1 MANTENLLKGEDR
14 HKLTVEEASRG
25 GNNSVKARREQK
37 IFKQAIAER
46 MGFNDFNEMVDNL
59 IKRAKKSDKS
69 FEVLRDTMGQKP
81 KEEYNINTTLNN
93 PVKGLTKEELDKI
106 LNES

>member
-1 MANTENLLKGEDR
+1 MANIENLLKGEDR

-25 GNNSVKARREQK
+25 GKASVKARKEQK

-46 MGFNDFNEMVDNL
+46 MGFDDFNQMVDNL
-59 IKRAKKSDKS
+59 IARAKDNDKS

-81 KEEYNINTTLNN
+81 VEVHEIVETPIIN
-93 PVKGLTKEELDKI
+93 DDI
-106 LNES
+106 